1 MYKLKRKD
9 VNRDFLTNGAET
21 DIFRSAASWLK
32 KAYIKEYVNLFN
44 YLSEQLNDTDLSVL
58 DSEYLYNI
66 TIDKIDNDTRHNLD
80 LSESDVSVV
89 NNILFEYA
97 PVNYD
102 FQIDW
107 HCGIDQVVIDFH

>member
-66 TIDKIDNDTRHNLD
+66 TIDKVDNNRHNLY
-80 LSESDVSVV
+80 LSESDLKLIVSILV
-89 NNILFEYA
+89 NYM

-107 HCGIDQVVIDFH
+107 HCDIDQVVIDFH